1 MKEKMNNKIKK
12 IKLKWKNI
20 ILILIFLILFITLN
34 ISIYNIIK
42 WKLDSNKTNEE
53 INTIQENTN
62 IEEVQDNKGTEI
74 IKQAEKIPKENP
86 YWDYIKMNMIDVNF
100 DNLKKINSDVVG
112 WIKVNGT
119 NINYPFVQSKDNK
132 YYLTHSFNKS
142 YNNAGW
148 VFLDYRNNNIN
159 NRNTIIY
166 AHGRTD
172 KTMFGTLRKVLN
184 NGWINNTNNY
194 VIKISTEKEN
204 NLWQIFSI
212 YHIPTTNDY
221 LQTEFKDEREY
232 QRFLNIL
239 KNRSNHNFNT
249 SITSNDTILT
259 LSTCYNDSEK
269 MVVHAKLIKKT
280 KKILKALDLSAF

>member
-42 WKLDSNKTNEE
+42 WKLDSNKANEE

-62 IEEVQDNKGTEI
+62 IEEVKDNKGTEI

-100 DNLKKINSDVVG
+100 DNLKMINSDVVG

-194 VIKISTEKEN
+194 VIKISAEKEN
-204 NLWQIFSI
+204 SLWQIFSI

-249 SITSNDTILT
+249 NITSNDTILT

-269 MVVHAKLIKKT
+269 MVVHAKLIKKQ
-280 KKILKALDLSAF
+280 KKY

>member
-1 MKEKMNNKIKK
+1 MKEKMNNK

-20 ILILIFLILFITLN
+20 ILILMVLILFITLN

-53 INTIQENTN
+53 INTIQENAN

-132 YYLTHSFNKS
+132 YYLTHSFDKS

-204 NLWQIFSI
+204 SLWQIFSI

-269 MVVHAKLIKKT
+269 MVVHAKLIKKQ
-280 KKILKALDLSAF
+280 KKY

>member
-1 MKEKMNNKIKK
+1 MKEKMNNK

-20 ILILIFLILFITLN
+20 ILILMFLILFITLN

-74 IKQAEKIPKENP
+74 IKQAKKIPKENP

-112 WIKVNGT
+112 WIKINGT

-132 YYLTHSFNKS
+132 YYLTHSFSKS

-204 NLWQIFSI
+204 SLWQIFSI

-269 MVVHAKLIKKT
+269 MVVNAKLIKKQ
-280 KKILKALDLSAF
+280 KKY

>member
-62 IEEVQDNKGTEI
+62 IEEVKDNKGTEI
-74 IKQAEKIPKENP
+74 IKQAKKIPKENP

-204 NLWQIFSI
+204 SLWQIFSI

-259 LSTCYNDSEK
+259 LSTCYNDGEK
-269 MVVHAKLIKKT
+269 MVVHAKLIKKQ
-280 KKILKALDLSAF
+280 KKY

>member
-1 MKEKMNNKIKK
+1 MKEKMNNK

-132 YYLTHSFNKS
+132 YYLTHSLNKS
-142 YNNAGW
+142 YNAAGW
-148 VFLDYRNNNIN
+148 VFLDYRNNSTN
-159 NRNTIIY
+159 NKNTIIY

-204 NLWQIFSI
+204 SLWQIFSA

-221 LQTEFKDEREY
+221 LQTEFKDEKEY

-249 SITSNDTILT
+249 TITSNDTILT

-269 MVVHAKLIKKT
+269 MVVHAKLIKKQ
-280 KKILKALDLSAF
+280 KKY

>member
-62 IEEVQDNKGTEI
+62 IEEVKDNKGTEI

-159 NRNTIIY
+159 NRKTIIY

-204 NLWQIFSI
+204 SLWQIFSI

-269 MVVHAKLIKKT
+269 MVVHAKLIKKQ
-280 KKILKALDLSAF
+280 KKY

>member
-12 IKLKWKNI
+12 IKLTWKNI
-20 ILILIFLILFITLN
+20 ILILIFLILFITFN

-62 IEEVQDNKGTEI
+62 IEEVKDNKGTEI
-74 IKQAEKIPKENP
+74 IKQAKKIPKENP

-269 MVVHAKLIKKT
+269 MVVHAKLIKKQ
-280 KKILKALDLSAF
+280 KKH

>member
-1 MKEKMNNKIKK
+1 MKEKMNNK

-20 ILILIFLILFITLN
+20 ILILIFLILFITFN

-53 INTIQENTN
+53 INTIQENAN

-204 NLWQIFSI
+204 SLWQIFSI

-221 LQTEFKDEREY
+221 LQTEFKDKREY

-269 MVVHAKLIKKT
+269 MVVHAKLIKKQ
-280 KKILKALDLSAF
+280 KKY

>member
-1 MKEKMNNKIKK
+1 MKEKMNNK

-20 ILILIFLILFITLN
+20 ILILIFLILFITFN

-53 INTIQENTN
+53 INTIQENAN

-74 IKQAEKIPKENP
+74 IKQAKKIPKENP
-86 YWDYIKMNMIDVNF
+86 YWDYIKINMIDVNF
-100 DNLKKINSDVVG
+100 DNLKKINNDVVG

-132 YYLTHSFNKS
+132 YYLTHSFSKS

-204 NLWQIFSI
+204 SLWQIFSI

-269 MVVHAKLIKKT
+269 MVVHAKLIKKQKNT
-280 KKILKALDLSAF
+280 KST

>member
-1 MKEKMNNKIKK
+1 MKEKMNNK

-62 IEEVQDNKGTEI
+62 IEEVKDNKGTEI

-112 WIKVNGT
+112 WIKINGT

-132 YYLTHSFNKS
+132 YYLTHSFSKS

-204 NLWQIFSI
+204 SLWQIFSI

-269 MVVHAKLIKKT
+269 MVVNAKLIKKQ
-280 KKILKALDLSAF
+280 KKY

>member
-12 IKLKWKNI
+12 IKLTWKNI

-62 IEEVQDNKGTEI
+62 IEEVKDNKGTEI

-184 NGWINNTNNY
+184 NGWINNANNY

-204 NLWQIFSI
+204 SLWQIFSI

-269 MVVHAKLIKKT
+269 MVVHAKLIKKR
-280 KKILKALDLSAF
+280 KKY

>member
-62 IEEVQDNKGTEI
+62 IEEVKDNKGTEI
-74 IKQAEKIPKENP
+74 IKQAKKIPKENP

-184 NGWINNTNNY
+184 NEWINNTNNY

-204 NLWQIFSI
+204 SLWQIFSI

-269 MVVHAKLIKKT
+269 MVVHAKLIKKQ
-280 KKILKALDLSAF
+280 KKY

>member
-132 YYLTHSFNKS
+132 YYLTHSFNKL

-204 NLWQIFSI
+204 SLWQIFSI

-232 QRFLNIL
+232 QRFLKIL

-269 MVVHAKLIKKT
+269 MVVHAKLIKKQ
-280 KKILKALDLSAF
+280 KKY

>member
-1 MKEKMNNKIKK
+1 MKEKMNNK

-20 ILILIFLILFITLN
+20 ILILMFLILFITLN

-53 INTIQENTN
+53 INTIQENAN
-62 IEEVQDNKGTEI
+62 IEEVKDNKGTEI
-74 IKQAEKIPKENP
+74 IKQAKKIPKENP

-132 YYLTHSFNKS
+132 YYLTHSFSKS

-204 NLWQIFSI
+204 SLWQIFSI

-249 SITSNDTILT
+249 SITSNNTILT

-269 MVVHAKLIKKT
+269 MVVNAKLIKKQ
-280 KKILKALDLSAF
+280 KKY

>member
-1 MKEKMNNKIKK
+1 MKEKMNNK

-74 IKQAEKIPKENP
+74 IKQAKKIPKENP

-132 YYLTHSFNKS
+132 YYLTHSFSKS
-142 YNNAGW
+142 YNNAGL

-204 NLWQIFSI
+204 SLWQIFSI

-269 MVVHAKLIKKT
+269 MVVHAKLIKKQ
-280 KKILKALDLSAF
+280 KKY

>member
-12 IKLKWKNI
+12 IKLTWKNI

-62 IEEVQDNKGTEI
+62 IEEVKDNKGTEI
-74 IKQAEKIPKENP
+74 IKQAEKISKENP

-204 NLWQIFSI
+204 SLWQIFSI

-232 QRFLNIL
+232 QRFLKTL

-269 MVVHAKLIKKT
+269 MVVHAKLIKKQKNT
-280 KKILKALDLSAF
+280 KST

>member
-86 YWDYIKMNMIDVNF
+86 YWDYIKMNMIDINF

-204 NLWQIFSI
+204 SLWQIFSI

-232 QRFLNIL
+232 QSFLNIL

-269 MVVHAKLIKKT
+269 MVVHAKLIKKQ
-280 KKILKALDLSAF
+280 KKY

>member
-62 IEEVQDNKGTEI
+62 IEEVKDNKGTEI

-100 DNLKKINSDVVG
+100 DNLKMINSDVVG

-204 NLWQIFSI
+204 SLWQIFSI

-269 MVVHAKLIKKT
+269 MVVHAKLIKKQ
-280 KKILKALDLSAF
+280 KKY

>member
-1 MKEKMNNKIKK
+1 MNNK

-20 ILILIFLILFITLN
+20 ILILMFLILFITLN

-53 INTIQENTN
+53 INTIQENAN

-74 IKQAEKIPKENP
+74 IKQAKKIPKENP

-132 YYLTHSFNKS
+132 YYLTHSFSKS
-142 YNNAGW
+142 YNNAGL

-204 NLWQIFSI
+204 SLWQIFSI

-249 SITSNDTILT
+249 SITSNNTILT

-269 MVVHAKLIKKT
+269 MVVNAKLIKKQ
-280 KKILKALDLSAF
+280 KKY

>member
-1 MKEKMNNKIKK
+1 MKEKMNNK

-20 ILILIFLILFITLN
+20 ILILMFLILFITLN

-53 INTIQENTN
+53 INTIQENAN
-62 IEEVQDNKGTEI
+62 IEEVKDNKGTEI
-74 IKQAEKIPKENP
+74 IKQAKKIPKENP

-132 YYLTHSFNKS
+132 YYLTHSFSKS

-204 NLWQIFSI
+204 SLWQIFSI

-221 LQTEFKDEREY
+221 LQTEFKDKREY

-249 SITSNDTILT
+249 SITSNNTILT

-269 MVVHAKLIKKT
+269 MVVHAKLIKKQ
-280 KKILKALDLSAF
+280 KKY

>member
-62 IEEVQDNKGTEI
+62 IEEVKDNKSTEI
-74 IKQAEKIPKENP
+74 IKQAKKIPKENP

-204 NLWQIFSI
+204 SLWQIFSI

-269 MVVHAKLIKKT
+269 MVVHAKLIKKQ
-280 KKILKALDLSAF
+280 KKY

>member
-1 MKEKMNNKIKK
+1 MNNK

-53 INTIQENTN
+53 INTIQENAN

-74 IKQAEKIPKENP
+74 IKQAKKIPKENP

-204 NLWQIFSI
+204 SLWQIFSI

-269 MVVHAKLIKKT
+269 MVINAKLIKKQ
-280 KKILKALDLSAF
+280 KKY

>member
-1 MKEKMNNKIKK
+1 MKEKMNNK

-53 INTIQENTN
+53 INTIQENAN

-74 IKQAEKIPKENP
+74 IKQAKKIPKENP

-132 YYLTHSFNKS
+132 YYLTHSFSKS
-142 YNNAGW
+142 YNNAGL

-204 NLWQIFSI
+204 SLWQIFSI

-269 MVVHAKLIKKT
+269 MVVNAKLIKKQKNT
-280 KKILKALDLSAF
+280 KST

>member
-1 MKEKMNNKIKK
+1 MKEKMNNK

-20 ILILIFLILFITLN
+20 ILILIFLILFITFN

-62 IEEVQDNKGTEI
+62 IEEVKDNKGTEI

-132 YYLTHSFNKS
+132 YYLTHSFSKS
-142 YNNAGW
+142 YNNAGL

-204 NLWQIFSI
+204 SLWQIFSI
-212 YHIPTTNDY
+212 YHIPTTNNY

-269 MVVHAKLIKKT
+269 MVVHAKLIKKQ
-280 KKILKALDLSAF
+280 KKY

>member
-62 IEEVQDNKGTEI
+62 IEEVKDNKGTEI
-74 IKQAEKIPKENP
+74 IKQAEKIPKEKP

-204 NLWQIFSI
+204 SLWQIFSI

-269 MVVHAKLIKKT
+269 MVVHAKLIKKQ
-280 KKILKALDLSAF
+280 KKY

>member
-1 MKEKMNNKIKK
+1 MKEKMNNK

-74 IKQAEKIPKENP
+74 IKQAKKIPKENP

-132 YYLTHSFNKS
+132 YYLTHSFSKS
-142 YNNAGW
+142 YNNAGL

-204 NLWQIFSI
+204 SLWQIFSI

-249 SITSNDTILT
+249 SITSNNTILT

-269 MVVHAKLIKKT
+269 MVVHAKLIKKQ
-280 KKILKALDLSAF
+280 KKY

>member
-1 MKEKMNNKIKK
+1 MKEKMNNK

-53 INTIQENTN
+53 INTIQENAN

-74 IKQAEKIPKENP
+74 IKQAKKIPKENP

-204 NLWQIFSI
+204 SLWQIFSI

-221 LQTEFKDEREY
+221 LQTEFKDKREY

-269 MVVHAKLIKKT
+269 MVVHAKLIKKQ
-280 KKILKALDLSAF
+280 KKY

>member
-1 MKEKMNNKIKK
+1 MKEKMNNK

-53 INTIQENTN
+53 INTIQENAN

-74 IKQAEKIPKENP
+74 IKQAKKIPKENP

-112 WIKVNGT
+112 WIKINGT

-132 YYLTHSFNKS
+132 YYLTHSFSKS
-142 YNNAGW
+142 YNNAGL

-184 NGWINNTNNY
+184 NGWINNKNNY
-194 VIKISTEKEN
+194 VIKIFTEKEN
-204 NLWQIFSI
+204 SLWQIFSI

-249 SITSNDTILT
+249 SITSNNTILT

-269 MVVHAKLIKKT
+269 MVVHAKLIKKQ
-280 KKILKALDLSAF
+280 KKY

>member
-1 MKEKMNNKIKK
+1 MKEKMNNK

-62 IEEVQDNKGTEI
+62 IEEVKDNKGTEI
-74 IKQAEKIPKENP
+74 IKQAKKIPKENP
-86 YWDYIKMNMIDVNF
+86 YWDYIKMNMIDVSF

-204 NLWQIFSI
+204 SLWQIFSI

-269 MVVHAKLIKKT
+269 MVVHAKLIKKQ
-280 KKILKALDLSAF
+280 KKY

>member
-1 MKEKMNNKIKK
+1 MNNK

-62 IEEVQDNKGTEI
+62 IEEVKDNKGTEI
-74 IKQAEKIPKENP
+74 IKQAKKIPKENP

-132 YYLTHSFNKS
+132 YYLTHSFSKS

-204 NLWQIFSI
+204 SLWQIFSI

-221 LQTEFKDEREY
+221 LQTEFKDKREY

-269 MVVHAKLIKKT
+269 MVVHAKLIKKQKNT
-280 KKILKALDLSAF
+280 KST

>member
-1 MKEKMNNKIKK
+1 MKEKMNNK

-62 IEEVQDNKGTEI
+62 IEEVKDNKSTEI
-74 IKQAEKIPKENP
+74 IKQAKKIPKENP

-204 NLWQIFSI
+204 SLWQIFSI

-269 MVVHAKLIKKT
+269 MVVHAKLIKKQKNT
-280 KKILKALDLSAF
+280 KST

>member
-1 MKEKMNNKIKK
+1 MNNK
-12 IKLKWKNI
+12 IKLKWKNV

-74 IKQAEKIPKENP
+74 IKQAKKIPKENP

-132 YYLTHSFNKS
+132 YYLTHSFSKS

-148 VFLDYRNNNIN
+148 VFLDYRNN

-204 NLWQIFSI
+204 SLWQIFSI

-269 MVVHAKLIKKT
+269 MVVHAKLIKKQKNT
-280 KKILKALDLSAF
+280 KST

>member
-1 MKEKMNNKIKK
+1 MKEKMNNK

-20 ILILIFLILFITLN
+20 ILILMFLILFITLN

-53 INTIQENTN
+53 INTIQENAN

-74 IKQAEKIPKENP
+74 IKQAKKIPKENP

-100 DNLKKINSDVVG
+100 DNLKKINNDVVG

-132 YYLTHSFNKS
+132 YYLTHSFSKS

-204 NLWQIFSI
+204 SLWQIFSI

-269 MVVHAKLIKKT
+269 MVVHAKLIKKQ
-280 KKILKALDLSAF
+280 KKY

>member
-1 MKEKMNNKIKK
+1 MKEKMNNK

-53 INTIQENTN
+53 INTIQENAN

-74 IKQAEKIPKENP
+74 IKQAKKIPKENP

-132 YYLTHSFNKS
+132 YYLTHSFDKS

-204 NLWQIFSI
+204 SLWQIFSI

-269 MVVHAKLIKKT
+269 MVVNAKLIKKQ
-280 KKILKALDLSAF
+280 KKY

>member
-1 MKEKMNNKIKK
+1 M
-12 IKLKWKNI
+12 
-20 ILILIFLILFITLN
+20 
-34 ISIYNIIK
+34 
-42 WKLDSNKTNEE
+42 
-53 INTIQENTN
+53 
-62 IEEVQDNKGTEI
+62 
-74 IKQAEKIPKENP
+74 
-86 YWDYIKMNMIDVNF
+86 
-100 DNLKKINSDVVG
+100 
-112 WIKVNGT
+112 
-119 NINYPFVQSKDNK
+119 
-132 YYLTHSFNKS
+132 
-142 YNNAGW
+142 

-204 NLWQIFSI
+204 SLWQIFSI

-269 MVVHAKLIKKT
+269 MVVHAKLIKKQ
-280 KKILKALDLSAF
+280 KKY

>member
-1 MKEKMNNKIKK
+1 MNNK

-53 INTIQENTN
+53 INTIQENAN

-74 IKQAEKIPKENP
+74 IKQAEKIPKENT

-132 YYLTHSFNKS
+132 YYLTHSFSKS

-204 NLWQIFSI
+204 SLWQIFSI

-269 MVVHAKLIKKT
+269 MVVHAKLIKKQKNT
-280 KKILKALDLSAF
+280 KST